1 LYLDRR
7 RNFFRHRET
16 PATMSVFHEKQQAG
30 LCAVHA
36 LNAALQGAYFTAVDL
51 AQIAREFDELE
62 RQAMLE
68 AGADTPEAIRFLAE
82 DSSNVAGDGN
92 FSVQVLE
99 RALASFSVQLER
111 VRPNTP
117 TGRELLR
124 TAATTQRAFIA
135 NQGEH
140 WLTLR
145 KIDVGT
151 ESLWFNLNSLED
163 APQSMSHLYVDAY
176 LTSLGEQGYDLFL
189 VRGELPPASQSLE
202 GGGAWFS
209 VVCENDSSPPLIFDH
224 LGNAVT
230 ATKAKARSKSKRTQ
244 RASSSESDD
253 DSDDDLKRAI
263 AESKRS
269 APVPKQRIVETVRL
283 DDDDDDDEALK
294 AALALS
300 MQDSLR

>member
-1 LYLDRR
+1 
-7 RNFFRHRET
+7 
-16 PATMSVFHEKQQAG
+16 MSVFHEKQQAG

-145 KIDVGT
+145 KIDVGQ

-163 APQSMSHLYVDAY
+163 APQIMSHLYVDAY
-176 LTSLGEQGYDLFL
+176 LTSLYEQGSYDLFL

-209 VVCENDSSPPLIFDH
+209 VVCENGSSLPLIFDH
-224 LGNAVT
+224 LGNPVT

-244 RASSSESDD
+244 RASSESDD
-253 DSDDDLKRAI
+253 DSDDDLRRAI
-263 AESKRS
+263 DESKRS
-269 APVPKQRIVETVRL
+269 APVPKQRNVETVRL
-283 DDDDDDDEALK
+283 DDDDDDDDEALK

-300 MQDSLR
+300 MQR